1 MGRVGARGKMF
12 QEWIDGVLAWVGA
25 HQAWTF
31 PVALVFG
38 AAETTAFTSLLVPS
52 SAILVGVGAL
62 VATGEIAFLP
72 LWLGAAIGAVVG
84 STFSWWLGWHYGHD
98 ILKWKIVTRNQGLV
112 DRTRGVF
119 EKHGALAVL
128 GGHFVG
134 PFRPFAFLL
143 AGLSR
148 MPLAKFSLYNLPGCF
163 IWAFSVPMIGYLG
176 GTTLGWLLEYLP
188 I

>member
-1 MGRVGARGKMF
+1 M

-25 HQAWTF
+25 HREWTL
-31 PVALVFG
+31 PVALVF
-38 AAETTAFTSLLVPS
+38 AVLETTAFTSLLVPS

-62 VATGEIAFLP
+62 VAAGDIPFLP
-72 LWLGAAIGAVVG
+72 LWVGASIGAFIG
-84 STFSWWLGWHYGHD
+84 SSFSWWLGWHFGDD
-98 ILKWKIVTRNQGLV
+98 ILNWNLIRKNQSMLE
-112 DRTRGVF
+112 RTREIYAKWGP
-119 EKHGALAVL
+119 LAVL

-148 MPLAKFSLYNLPGCF
+148 MRFPKFTAYNLVGCLA
-163 IWAFSVPMIGYLG
+163 WAFIVPNIGYLG
-176 GTTLGWLLEYLP
+176 GTAVGWVFDWLP